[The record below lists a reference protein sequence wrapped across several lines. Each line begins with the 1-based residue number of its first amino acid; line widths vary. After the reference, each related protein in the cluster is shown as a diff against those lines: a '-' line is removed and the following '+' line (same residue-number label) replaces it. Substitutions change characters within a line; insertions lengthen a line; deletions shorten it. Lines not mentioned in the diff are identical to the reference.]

1 MQTLNAPLSDKL
13 ALILRLS
20 VGAIFGVAIAALIG
34 DEESQRSLA
43 DTSIWRETLS
53 VTLSLIAF
61 VIWAGAGSMRRISL
75 AIWTLITFVMVG
87 YIIWFANTG
96 MTVRGFDWGG
106 QTFLIF
112 PLLFIAHELVS
123 SGDKAGQWIAPYE
136 TYFDEA
142 WKRGVQL
149 ALALLFTGLFW
160 GILALGAALL
170 GFIGFD
176 WFQKLLRNE
185 YFSWPITGLAF
196 GAAVHLGDVQTKLL
210 ANVRSLILGVLS
222 WLLPVITLIG
232 AIFAGSL
239 LVSGLAPLWATK
251 AATATL
257 LGGCIG
263 FVLLINAA
271 YQQGDVERPVPVV
284 LKWCVRGAALLL
296 LIFAVLAAWSLGLRI
311 GQYGLSAD
319 RIFAG
324 LGVIIALAYGL
335 GYSVAVFLP
344 GRWMGKLEPLNIGL
358 AIFKCFLFIAIL
370 TPIATPDR
378 LSVNDQVAR
387 LNSGKVTVETFDW
400 WLLKDET
407 GRYGKT
413 ALAKLAASNNAAI
426 AAKAKATLDDKI
438 GEQPNRYGDDVSKQP
453 VATRANIEAIPIVLP
468 IGAKLPESFIQ
479 TNFTSETIGFMVPNC
494 LRSVPGKSDPFVC
507 KAALLDLNQDKL
519 PEVLIREGQSLY
531 VFTQIQG
538 QWMGNTGVT
547 DIGSAEIDFDAGKL
561 KAVPNIWNDVLVGEK
576 RGKIQGFQD
585 PEILVTL
592 PIRPAPP
599 APPPPAK

>member
-1 MQTLNAPLSDKL
+1 MQTLNVPLSERQ

-20 VGAIFGVAIAALIG
+20 VGAVFGIAIAALNG
-34 DEESQRSLA
+34 DIESQRTLVVPSV
-43 DTSIWRETLS
+43 WRETLS
-53 VTLSLIAF
+53 ITLTFVAF
-61 VIWAGAGSMRRISL
+61 VIWAGTGAMRRISL
-75 AIWTLITFVMVG
+75 AIWTLIAFALVG
-87 YIIWFANTG
+87 YIVWFGSNVATA
-96 MTVRGFDWGG
+96 RASDWGG
-106 QTFLIF
+106 QTFLLF

-123 SGDKAGQWIAPYE
+123 SGDQAGKWIAPYE

-149 ALALLFTGLFW
+149 ALALLFTALFW
-160 GILALGAALL
+160 GILWLGAALL
-170 GFIGFD
+170 NFIGFK
-176 WFQKLLRNE
+176 WLEELLLNN
-185 YFSWPITGLAF
+185 YFAWPITGLAF

-284 LKWCVRGAALLL
+284 LKWCVFGAALLL

-324 LGVIIALAYGL
+324 LGVIIAFAYGL

-387 LNSGKVTVETFDW
+387 LKSGKVTVEKFDW

-407 GRYGKT
+407 GKYGKD
-413 ALAKLAASNNAAI
+413 ALAKLATSDNAAI

-438 GEQPNRYGDDVSKQP
+438 GERPNKYRDDVSTQP
-453 VATRANIEAIPIVLP
+453 IATRANIEAISIVFP
-468 IGAKLPESFIQ
+468 AGGKLPESFIQ
-479 TNFTSETIGFMVPNC
+479 TNFTSEAIGFVVPDC
-494 LRSVPGKSDPFVC
+494 LRMAPGKSDQLVC
-507 KAALLDLNQDKL
+507 KAGLIDLNQDKL
-519 PEVLIREGQSLY
+519 PEVLIREGSNLF
-531 VFTQIQG
+531 VFTQIRS
-538 QWMGNTGVT
+538 QWMGNTGVV
-547 DIGSAEIDFDAGKL
+547 DIRSAESDFDAGKL
-561 KAVPNIWNDVLVGEK
+561 KAAPNLWNDVLVGEK
-576 RGKIQGFQD
+576 RVKIQGFQD
-585 PEILVTL
+585 PEIRVTL
-592 PIRPAPP
+592 PVTP